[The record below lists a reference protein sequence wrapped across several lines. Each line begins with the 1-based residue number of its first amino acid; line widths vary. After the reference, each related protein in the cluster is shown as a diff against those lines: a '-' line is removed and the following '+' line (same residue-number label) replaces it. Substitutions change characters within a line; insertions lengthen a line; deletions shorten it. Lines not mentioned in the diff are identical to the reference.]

1 MAADCGDGPVDGLF
15 CKRKIRMRLNKI
27 ILLKIDSQTND
38 TYCPAFSIPI
48 DLSTPSLSSGIILIS
63 TSLDTNNFV
72 YSVASS

>member
-1 MAADCGDGPVDGLF
+1 MAAGCDDGPVEGFF

-27 ILLKIDSQTND
+27 NLLKINSRTNN

-72 YSVASS
+72 YSVTSS